1 MAKRRKPLAADRRPR
16 LPETAPSISK
26 PRSLRDIGAAALL
39 FGSVLLAYLPALHG
53 GLIID
58 DAGHITSARMQSLHG
73 LWRIWFELGAT
84 TQYYPVLHSA
94 FWIEHRLWGDAV
106 LGYHLTNALLHA
118 AAALLVVALVRRL
131 SLPGAWLAGFLFALH
146 PVCVETVAW
155 ISEQKNTLSA
165 VFYLG
170 AALLY
175 LDFDRTRRKSRYGLA
190 LGLFAL
196 ALMSKSVT
204 ATLPVALLVILWW
217 RRGRLEWKRDWL
229 PLLPWLALGASGGLF
244 TAWVE
249 RRYIGAEGADF
260 ALTAVERCLVAG
272 RALWFYAWKMV
283 LPANLTFIYPRWR
296 VDAAAWWQYLFPL
309 AALAAAAGLWLA
321 ARRRRGP
328 LAAFLF
334 FAVTLL
340 PALGFLNVY
349 PFLYSF
355 VADHYQ
361 YLASLG
367 IIVPAAYG
375 LAMASRRRPGAA
387 RALGVLLVLA
397 LGVLTW
403 RQSAMYR
410 DAETLYRET
419 LARNPECWMAQNN
432 LGKLLMQVPGRLPE
446 AIGYLEASLRIE
458 PNRAMTHY
466 NLGTALAMAP
476 GRLPDAMSEFQTA
489 LRLDPEFAEA
499 HDGMGKALMAAGRPA
514 EGLAEFEA
522 AVRLAPGDPRIHNNL
537 GTALARAGRARE
549 AMSEFRAALQIDP
562 DLALAHVNLG
572 NELSSAGQLPEAL
585 AEYEE
590 ALRIDPSEAVLRR
603 VERLRAAMQR

>member
-1 MAKRRKPLAADRRPR
+1 MAKRRKSLAADRRPL
-16 LPETAPSISK
+16 LPETGPSPSK
-26 PRSLRDIGAAALL
+26 RASFRDIGAAALL
-39 FGSVLLAYLPALHG
+39 FGSVLLAYFPALHG

-58 DAGHITSARMQSLHG
+58 DSAHITGARMQSLDG

-175 LDFDRTRRKSRYGLA
+175 LDFDRTRRKSRYCLA

-204 ATLPVALLVILWW
+204 ATLPAALLVILWW
-217 RRGRLEWKRDWL
+217 RRGRIEWKRDWL
-229 PLLPWLALGASGGLF
+229 PLLPWLALGAAGGLF

-249 RRYIGAEGADF
+249 RRYIGAEGAEF

-272 RALWFYAWKMV
+272 RALWFYAWKMAW
-283 LPANLTFIYPRWR
+283 PANLTFIYPRWR
-296 VDAAAWWQYLFPL
+296 VDAAAWWQYLFPV
-309 AALAAAAGLWLA
+309 AALAAAVGLSIA

-334 FAVTLL
+334 FAVTLS

-349 PFLYSF
+349 PFMYSF

-375 LAMASRRRPGAA
+375 LAMASGRRPGAA
-387 RALGVLLVLA
+387 RALGVILALA
-397 LGVLTW
+397 LGACTW

-419 LARNPECWMAQNN
+419 LARNPACWMAQNN
-432 LGKLLMQVPGRLPE
+432 LGKLLMEVPGRLPE

-466 NLGTALAMAP
+466 NLGSALAMTP
-476 GRLPDAMSEFQTA
+476 GRLPDAMSEFESA

-499 HDGMGKALMAAGRPA
+499 HDGLGKAFMAAGRST
-514 EGLAEFEA
+514 EGLAEFET
-522 AVRLAPGDPRIHNNL
+522 AVRLAPDNARIHNNL
-537 GTALARAGRARE
+537 GTTLARIGRAPE
-549 AMSEFRAALQIDP
+549 AMSEFRAALRIDP
-562 DLALAHVNLG
+562 DFALAHVNLG
-572 NELSSAGQLPEAL
+572 NDLSRAGQLREAIS
-585 AEYEE
+585 EYEE
-590 ALRIDPSEAVLRR
+590 ALRIQPSEALRQR
-603 VERLRAAMQR
+603 VERLRAEVEK

>member
-1 MAKRRKPLAADRRPR
+1 MAKRRKSPAADRRPL
-16 LPETAPSISK
+16 LPETGPSLSK
-26 PRSLRDIGAAALL
+26 RASLRDIGAAALL

-58 DAGHITSARMQSLHG
+58 DSGHITSARMQSLHG

-84 TQYYPVLHSA
+84 TQYYPALHSA

-204 ATLPVALLVILWW
+204 ATLPAALLVILWW

-229 PLLPWLALGASGGLF
+229 PLLPWLALGVSGGLF

-260 ALTAVERCLVAG
+260 ALTGVERCLVAG
-272 RALWFYAWKMV
+272 RAIWFYAWKMV

-296 VDAAAWWQYLFPL
+296 VDAAAWWQYLFL
-309 AALAAAAGLWLA
+309 VAALAAAAGLGLA

-334 FAVTLL
+334 FAITLS
-340 PALGFLNVY
+340 PAVGFLNVY
-349 PFLYSF
+349 PFMYSF

-375 LAMASRRRPGAA
+375 LAMVSRWRPGAG
-387 RALGVLLVLA
+387 RALGVLLALA

-432 LGKLLMQVPGRLPE
+432 LGKLLMEDPGRLPE
-446 AIGYLEASLRIE
+446 AIGYLEASLRID

-466 NLGTALAMAP
+466 NLGSALAMAP
-476 GRLPDAMSEFQTA
+476 GRLPDAMNEFQSA
-489 LRLDPEFAEA
+489 LLLDPQFAGA
-499 HDGMGKALMAAGRPA
+499 HDGLGKALMAAGRPA
-514 EGLAEFEA
+514 EALAEFEA
-522 AVRLAPGDPRIHNNL
+522 AVRLAPDDARIRNNL
-537 GTALARAGRARE
+537 GATLARIGREPE
-549 AMSEFRAALQIDP
+549 AMSEFRAALRIDP
-562 DLALAHVNLG
+562 GFALAHVNLG
-572 NELSSAGQLPEAL
+572 NHLWSAGQLREAIS
-585 AEYEE
+585 EYEE
-590 ALRIDPSEAVLRR
+590 ALRIQPSEALRQR
-603 VERLRAAMQR
+603 VERLRAAMPK